1 MTIKRLFQMRLN
13 DTMINAKHY
22 LLFLFLIVF
31 AQSVLAQTPANV
43 GRSLS
48 PDEVDDLMYTVG
60 PEGRQLPPGQG
71 TAREGE
77 RIYTQSCIFCH
88 GPEGLNGPQNTLKGS
103 PRFPF
108 ATSIWDYIHRAMPRS
123 VANVG
128 VQERQLS
135 NDETYALT
143 AYILYINGI
152 MQQDEELNARTI
164 LDIEIPIE
172 EEEFD

>member
-1 MTIKRLFQMRLN
+1 MTNAIHILF
-13 DTMINAKHY
+13 TV
-22 LLFLFLIVF
+22 LLALFM
-31 AQSVLAQTPANV
+31 QSVLSQTAEGV
-43 GRSLS
+43 GRSL
-48 PDEVDDLMYTVG
+48 DQEEVNKLMYSVS
-60 PEGRQLPPGQG
+60 PKGRELPAGQG

-77 RIYTQSCIFCH
+77 QIYTRSCIFCH
-88 GPEGLNGPQNTLKGS
+88 SPEGLNGPQNTLKGS

-123 VANVG
+123 LANVG

-152 MQQDEELNARTI
+152 VKEDEVLNARTI

-172 EEEFD
+172 KEDID